1 MIALAIEL
9 SSKHGSAAILSGR
22 EILAEETWDEKTVR
36 GQHVFRILPG
46 LLAKAAVSI
55 EAVDVFAVG
64 RGPGSYSGMRV
75 AITAAQGFALPGRKI
90 VHTVSSGE
98 ALAWETSR
106 APAVAGVGDPG
117 SPRSAIAATVA
128 VVGDA
133 RRGTVWFGVFE
144 SGGQGL
150 SQIKPW
156 TVCAPEKLAAE
167 LPPGTLV
174 VSPDWHKLSP
184 VLTAMNLKCV
194 ERDVFPKARFV
205 GQLAL
210 RKMEQG
216 VPSEAL
222 VPIYTQPAVATK

>member
-1 MIALAIEL
+1 MITLAIGL
-9 SSKHGSAAILSGR
+9 SSKHGSAAVLSGR
-22 EILAEETWDEKTVR
+22 DVLAEETWDEKTVR
-36 GQHVFRILPG
+36 GQHVFRILPS

-55 EAVDVFAVG
+55 EAVDLFAVG

-75 AITAAQGFALPGRKI
+75 AITAAQGLALPGRKT
-90 VHTVSSGE
+90 VYTVSSGE
-98 ALAWETSR
+98 ALAWEFMDSEK
-106 APAVAGVGDPG
+106 ASSVA
-117 SPRSAIAATVA
+117 I
-128 VVGDA
+128 VGDA

-144 SGGQGL
+144 NAGQGL

-174 VSPDWHKLSP
+174 ASPDWHKLSP
-184 VLTAMNLKCV
+184 VLTAMNLKRV

-222 VPIYTQPAVATK
+222 VPIYTQPAVAKPA